1 MAETK
6 KRVATQEQKEQWL
19 SQILSHFLHITFT
32 DAATKEMADR
42 IAGKCLGRGYNIDTS
57 LLPVLTFNA
66 FDMDLLHKFYE
77 DLDYAVQPTVV
88 DVNPIRQVDKVLPL
102 VTGENQIP
110 GINYKIPVSMNM
122 VAKGA
127 QGALPIAF
135 AAFNLIK
142 ELHLEDATELET
154 AMKDAGYDGKISSDA
169 AYQKLFDVYVEYES
183 ILKAEGLITFA
194 DQEPI
199 GISLL
204 DLHPDYLNSLG
215 FWHVVIDEFQDS
227 NDFNM
232 EFVRRLQGCRDIH
245 GGTIKS
251 ILVIGDSDQSI
262 YSFRNAIVDNFN
274 HFEEKIHERDE
285 FASDP
290 VDHFNL
296 VNNYR
301 STSNILDPSNTF
313 VANNEERVVKQLVAA
328 NGPGENVTFKG
339 FKNWDEELAY
349 CIEEAVQVRKDH
361 PDWTICFMTRNK
373 KNLANVSQA
382 LSKADQTWVMKAPM
396 KLCENTRVIAATN
409 LFECFGDEESTQGIY
424 DYLTVVNDNLFKDL
438 SESEQKQAIEAMR
451 FEITNLKTKSA
462 YTQRQRMHELLDSLD
477 KDDEL
482 YMAWKDMIYQEALT
496 GCQKEGSVNNEPFW
510 IYESIRKFKLYG
522 QKVELKMKKDY
533 VADFILTTAH
543 SSKGL
548 EYDCV
553 FCLMDDFDNNQYHKP
568 SAKLEVEEERRLIFV
583 AMTRAKKLLYCTG
596 AYVTYKND
604 FDGEVFNQ
612 FLRELYVARDG
623 DTSVWE
629 AECMAYRQ
637 EVALMLEERR
647 KKNNEKA
654 RQKRADKKAAVI
666 AAALNGTLKGQMNM
680 KLSS

>member
-1 MAETK
+1 MA
-6 KRVATQEQKEQWL
+6 KRKVTQEMKDLWL

-32 DAATKEMADR
+32 DAATKEMAER

-102 VTGENQIP
+102 ITGDNQID
-110 GINYKIPVSMNM
+110 GLNYQIPVSMDM
-122 VAKGA
+122 GVKGA

-135 AAFNLIK
+135 AAFDLIK
-142 ELHLEDATELET
+142 EEHLTSGSELADA
-154 AMKDAGYDGKISSDA
+154 MSRAGYSGKIKDDA
-169 AYQKLFDVYVEYES
+169 AYDQLFAVFEKYEE
-183 ILKAEGLITFA
+183 ILKTEGLITFA

-199 GISLL
+199 GIQLM

-227 NDFNM
+227 NDYNM
-232 EFVRRLQGCRDIH
+232 EFVRRLQECRDIH

-262 YSFRNAIVDNFN
+262 YAFRNAIVDNFN
-274 HFEEKIHERDE
+274 HFEEKIQERPE
-285 FASDP
+285 FADDK

-301 STSNILDPSNTF
+301 STSNILEPSNKF
-313 VANNEERVVKQLVAA
+313 VAKNEERVVKQLVAA
-328 NGPGENVTFKG
+328 NGPGSDVTIKG
-339 FKNWDEELAY
+339 FTDWDKELEW
-349 CIEEAVQVRKDH
+349 CIEEAKKVRKDH

-382 LSKADQTWVMKAPM
+382 LSKADQTWVMKAPLKM
-396 KLCENTRVIAATN
+396 SENTRVIAATN
-409 LFECFGDEESTQGIY
+409 LFEAFGDDESTQGIF
-424 DYLTVVNDNLFKDL
+424 DYLTVVTDNQFKDL
-438 SESEQKQAIEAMR
+438 SLNEQNQAIEALR
-451 FEITNLKTKSA
+451 LELTALKSKNA
-462 YTQRQRMHELLDSLD
+462 YTQRQKMHEYLDALD
-477 KDDEL
+477 NDDEI
-482 YMAWKDMIYQEALT
+482 YMSWKDMMYQEALL
-496 GCQKEGSVNNEPFW
+496 GCQKEGSINNEPFW

-522 QKVELKMKKDY
+522 SKVEVKMNKDY

-553 FCLMDDFDNNQYHKP
+553 FVLMDDFDNRMYHKGKN
-568 SAKLEVEEERRLIFV
+568 SKFECEEERRLIFV
-583 AMTRAKKLLYCTG
+583 AMTRAKKQLYCTG
-596 AYVTYKND
+596 SYVVYKNELE
-604 FDGEVFNQ
+604 GEVFNQ
-612 FLRELYVARDG
+612 FLQELYVARDD
-623 DTSVWE
+623 DTETWE
-629 AECMAYRQ
+629 NECMAYRQ
-637 EVALMLEERR
+637 TKQLELEERR

-654 RQKRADKKAAVI
+654 RQRRADKKAAVL
-666 AAALNGTLKGQMNM
+666 ASVLKGQTT
-680 KLSS
+680 LPV